1 MGAKHFVIKAKR
13 EANPQGSL
21 ARHNHCTCHPK
32 EWGLKKG
39 LRRARRRLDH
49 EIVVLSLREADT
61 ETTEVDYQRSDQ
73 G

>member
-1 MGAKHFVIKAKR
+1 MSAARSVTLARLKNGMG
-13 EANPQGSL
+13 NYYGSL
-21 ARHNHCTCHPK
+21 ARFQNRCSCHPR

-49 EIVVLSLREADT
+49 EIVILTQHE
-61 ETTEVDYQRSDQ
+61 DYA